1 MTEEQL
7 RHFLSH
13 GFKVPIIGQM
23 LGISA
28 STVRRR
34 MTEYGLSS
42 SGRGPDGPIMVV
54 QECSTHTL
62 FSPFMTTRGGTSPD
76 GVEMTLIRERKSTHR
91 QGWAFVA
98 MSPNLATKTGQL
110 EILATKRSNSGDNTR
125 TQTLGSASRPRS
137 LSLVSHP
144 GISHARGTPCTRLSR
159 VIVNTNA
166 WRDKLVSRPSL
177 PLRMST

>member
-1 MTEEQL
+1 MARKHVRTASACKLNDLDNVTPLIYLQVVVSKLVNKHSYGIKGIVAILCCHL
-7 RHFLSH
+7 RRDLATIALAR
-13 GFKVPIIGQM
+13 KW
-23 LGISA
+23 LGLEIPDSG
-28 STVRRR
+28 TVRANPLE
-34 MTEYGLSS
+34 T
-42 SGRGPDGPIMVV
+42 V
-54 QECSTHTL
+54 QS
-62 FSPFMTTRGGTSPD
+62 
-76 GVEMTLIRERKSTHR
+76 

-137 LSLVSHP
+137 LNLVSHP
-144 GISHARGTPCTRLSR
+144 GISRARGTPCTRLAR
-159 VIVNTNA
+159 VIVNTYA

>member
-1 MTEEQL
+1 MRTYHIATAPWTHAQSAYKYRYMYSMALVVLGCDQICLEGLTRAVFSQL
-7 RHFLSH
+7 RNRNSR
-13 GFKVPIIGQM
+13 V
-23 LGISA
+23 S
-28 STVRRR
+28 
-34 MTEYGLSS
+34 
-42 SGRGPDGPIMVV
+42 
-54 QECSTHTL
+54 
-62 FSPFMTTRGGTSPD
+62 
-76 GVEMTLIRERKSTHR
+76 
-91 QGWAFVA
+91 QGWGLVA

-144 GISHARGTPCTRLSR
+144 GISRARGTPCTRLAR
-159 VIVNTNA
+159 VIVNTYA